1 MNAKVLLVDDSK
13 LARRGLRQILE
24 PLGCAVVEAE
34 DGMRALERYF
44 LEKPDVVFLDL
55 LMTGMHGF
63 DVLKKLRELDP
74 QARIIVVSADIQD
87 SSRLMA
93 EAAGAAAFVE
103 KPFDANDIKAALTA
117 AMGGE
122 RPWN

>member
-24 PLGCAVVEAE
+24 PLGCSIVEAE

-55 LMTGMHGF
+55 LMTGMHGL
-63 DVLKKLRELDP
+63 DVLKKLRELDAN
-74 QARIIVVSADIQD
+74 ARIVVVSADIQD
-87 SSRLMA
+87 SSREMA
-93 EAAGAAAFVE
+93 QAAGASAFVQ
-103 KPFDANDIKAALTA
+103 KPFDAHDIESALLA
-117 AMGGE
+117 AMGGD
-122 RPWN
+122 R